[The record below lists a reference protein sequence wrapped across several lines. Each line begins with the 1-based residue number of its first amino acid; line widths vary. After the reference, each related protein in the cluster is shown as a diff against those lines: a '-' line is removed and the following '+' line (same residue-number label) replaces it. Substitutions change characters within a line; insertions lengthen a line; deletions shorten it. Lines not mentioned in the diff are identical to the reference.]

1 MTKQSLLLMGAIII
15 ALTPGSSVSAQS
27 SAKLYR
33 QMSPSEQATFVQEQA
48 GQIGRQ
54 ISSND
59 YEFTPAFEME
69 IQKHIDS
76 YVRRIGNNGVDRPG
90 KSDARLAFRRGSAFA
105 PTLIATFK
113 ARNVSPLIG
122 LYLPMVESEYTNIP
136 GPNSMGAVG
145 MFQFLP
151 PTGKRYGLASED
163 LLNIEKSADAA
174 ARYIANN
181 IALFADDAMK
191 EALALLSYNR
201 GSQNTKRDLELVRN
215 DQNKAC
221 SICALT
227 AARTKLDKA
236 FQDESVHY
244 VPRFFAAAIIGENPQ
259 VFDLQ
264 MQPLS
269 SFETKP

>member
-1 MTKQSLLLMGAIII
+1 MTNQTLLLVGALFI
-15 ALTPGSSVSAQS
+15 ALTPGSLVSAQS
-27 SAKLYR
+27 SARLYR

-48 GQIGRQ
+48 VQIARE
-54 ISSND
+54 ISGNE

-76 YVRRIGNNGVDRPG
+76 YVRRIGNNGIDHPV
-90 KSDARLAFRRGSAFA
+90 KSDVRIVFRRGSAFA

-113 ARNVSPLIG
+113 ARKVSPLIG
-122 LYLPMVESEYTNIP
+122 LYLPLIESEYVNLQ
-136 GPNSMGAVG
+136 GENSMGAVG

-151 PTGKRYGLASED
+151 PTGKRYGLSSNE
-163 LLNIEKSADAA
+163 LLSVEKSADAA

-181 IALFADDAMK
+181 IALFADDSMK

-201 GSQNTKRDLELVRN
+201 GSQMTKRDLEIVRN
-215 DQNKAC
+215 DQNRNC

-227 AARTKLDKA
+227 AARTKLDKR

>member
-1 MTKQSLLLMGAIII
+1 MTKQTLLLMGAIIL
-15 ALTPGSSVSAQS
+15 ALTSGHSISAQS
-27 SAKLYR
+27 TGKLYR
-33 QMSPSEQATFVQEQA
+33 QMSPSEQATFVQEKA
-48 GQIGRQ
+48 SQIARQ
-54 ISSND
+54 ISGNE

-76 YVRRIGNNGVDRPG
+76 YVRRIGNNGGDRPG
-90 KSDARLAFRRGSAFA
+90 KSDARLAFSRGSAFA

-113 ARNVSPLIG
+113 AQNLSPLIG
-122 LYLPMVESEYTNIP
+122 LYLPMVESEYINIP

-151 PTGKRYGLASED
+151 PTGKRYGLSSED
-163 LLNIEKSADAA
+163 LLNVEKSADAA
-174 ARYIANN
+174 ARYIAHN
-181 IALFADDAMK
+181 IALFRGDSMK
-191 EALALLSYNR
+191 ETLALLSYNR
-201 GSQNTKRDLELVRN
+201 GSQLTRKDLDLVLD
-215 DQNKAC
+215 DQNKGC

-227 AARTKLDKA
+227 AARSKLDKT

-264 MQPLS
+264 IQPLS
-269 SFETKP
+269 SFERKD

>member
-1 MTKQSLLLMGAIII
+1 MTKQTLLLMGAIII
-15 ALTPGSSVSAQS
+15 ALTPGPSVSAQS
-27 SAKLYR
+27 TAKLYR

-48 GQIGRQ
+48 VQIARQ
-54 ISSND
+54 ISGNE

-76 YVRRIGNNGVDRPG
+76 YVRRIGNNGIDHPG
-90 KSDARLAFRRGSAFA
+90 KSDVRIVFRRGSAFA

-113 ARNVSPLIG
+113 ARKVSPLIG
-122 LYLPMVESEYTNIP
+122 LYLPMIESEYVNLQ
-136 GPNSMGAVG
+136 GENSMGAVG

-151 PTGKRYGLASED
+151 PTGKRYGLSSNE
-163 LLNIEKSADAA
+163 LLSVEKSADAA

-181 IALFADDAMK
+181 IALFADDSMK

-201 GSQNTKRDLELVRN
+201 GSQMTKRDLELVRN
-215 DQNKAC
+215 DQNRNC

-227 AARTKLDKA
+227 AARTKLDKT